1 MTMYISDVDSMSLY
15 LHGCLQTYIYIFL
28 SAPRQCTNLDY
39 YLVVL
44 LILIVLDRDQ
54 QISNNFN
61 TMVTLLLQVQVLLS
75 L

>member
-1 MTMYISDVDSMSLY
+1 MSLY

-28 SAPRQCTNLDY
+28 SAPLQCTNLNY
-39 YLVVL
+39 YLVVQ

-61 TMVTLLLQVQVLLS
+61 MVTLLLQVQILL
-75 L
+75 LL